1 MEATLSLF
9 MPFIPLLGSPL
20 DCPTLLRRILAKE
33 GTHEGDIA
41 SNEIEFSFD
50 DVPEGDGNSGLL

>member
-9 MPFIPLLGSPL
+9 MPFMPLLGSPL
-20 DCPTLLRRILAKE
+20 DCRSLLRRILAKE
-33 GTHEGDIA
+33 GTHGGNIA

-50 DVPEGDGNSGLL
+50 DVPEGDGNIGLL